1 MNDMFDFNGDGKI
14 DTGEQFVGY
23 QLFQDMTD
31 GNQGEQQFH
40 AARSG
45 KLDGFEIFILIL
57 LAYQVLS
64 FIADLI
70 Y

>member
-1 MNDMFDFNGDGKI
+1 MKFLDFNGDNRI

-23 QLFQDMTD
+23 HLFKDMTD
-31 GNQGEQQFH
+31 EGQGNQHFH
-40 AARSG
+40 ASPSR